1 MQSYSEMTHD
11 ELLRERE
18 SLRAAYKKYQEM
30 DLTLNMARGKP
41 SSEQLDLSADLLTSV
56 TADDITDPATGIDT
70 RNYGG
75 VDGLP
80 EARALIA
87 SMIDAKPEQV
97 IVYGNSSLN
106 IMFDTVARGMLKGY
120 MGSTP
125 WAKLPEVK
133 WICPCPG
140 YDRHFGVTEY
150 FGIQMINVPMYEH
163 GPDMDMIEE
172 LVKDPAVKG
181 CWCVP
186 LYSNPQGYIYSDE
199 TVKRFAALE
208 PAAEDFRIFW
218 DNAYCVHHLYDEPDK
233 QGKILNILEECEK
246 VGHPDMVFEFASTS
260 KISFAGAGI
269 AGMATSIANREDTIK
284 ALSAQTIGYDKVNQ
298 LRHVKFLKD
307 REGIRHQMSKHAE
320 SLRPKFEALLNI
332 LDEELTG
339 RDAGEWTEP
348 LGGYFVTF
356 TTKPNLASEVIKMA
370 KEVGV
375 TLTGAGAPFP
385 YHCDPEN
392 SIIRLA
398 PSYPKEEELEMAIK
412 IFATCVRLATVEK
425 LLG

>member
-41 SSEQLDLSADLLTSV
+41 ASEQLDLSADLLTSV
-56 TADDITDPATGIDT
+56 TADDFTDPATGIDT

-80 EARALIA
+80 EAKALIA

-106 IMFDTVARGMLKGY
+106 IMFDTVSRGMIKGY

-125 WAKLPEVK
+125 WIKLPEVK

-150 FGIQMINVPMYEH
+150 FGIQMINVPMHED
-163 GPDMDMIEE
+163 GPDMDMVEE

-181 CWCVP
+181 IWCVP

-218 DNAYCVHHLYDEPDK
+218 DNAYCVHHLYDEADK
-233 QGKILNILEECEK
+233 QGKILNILDECEK
-246 VGHPDMVFEFASTS
+246 AGHPDMVFEFASTS
-260 KISFAGAGI
+260 KISFAGGGI
-269 AGMATSIANREDTIK
+269 AGMATSKANREDTIK
-284 ALSAQTIGYDKVNQ
+284 ALGVQTIGYDKVNQ

-307 REGIRHQMSKHAE
+307 REGIRHQMSRHAE

-332 LDEELTG
+332 LDAELTG

-356 TTKPNLASEVIKMA
+356 TTRPNLASEVIKMA

-392 SIIRLA
+392 STIRLA
-398 PSYPKEEELEMAIK
+398 PSYPTKEELEMAIR

-425 LLG
+425 LLV

>member
-246 VGHPDMVFEFASTS
+246 AGHPDMVFEFASTS

-398 PSYPKEEELEMAIK
+398 PSYPKKEELEMAIK